1 MQYIIENLWLILGVI
16 VALTLLGGYLI
27 IATGVPY
34 KVMDWLKPNEAKYL
48 PAKVFCTDKQI
59 RDRKLAVDRYVL
71 SDHGLRRSFYL
82 VHKLLLKKPKGKK
95 SFLALTE
102 RSARPIDFH
111 GRMTTEDWK
120 MFPSALKVWL
130 DTTADIFADSVRAAH
145 KNFAMQSLSIIAL
158 GAAVIVVVMGIVIF
172 VQSRGGA

>member
-1 MQYIIENLWLILGVI
+1 
-16 VALTLLGGYLI
+16 
-27 IATGVPY
+27 
-34 KVMDWLKPNEAKYL
+34 
-48 PAKVFCTDKQI
+48 
-59 RDRKLAVDRYVL
+59 VDRYVL

-111 GRMTTEDWK
+111 SRMTADDWK
-120 MFPSALKVWL
+120 KFPSALKVWL
-130 DTTADIFADSVRAAH
+130 DTTADIFADSVRAAS

-172 VQSRGGA
+172 IQTRGGA